1 MHHAGVVM
9 FSPHIT
15 PYFTHYTVSSSLT
28 RFDSMCKNLT
38 KLYLQLLKMRA
49 RAWHGHTHAPNASAG
64 AGTLTNQTNK
74 DEQPHAQD
82 KPATAVTSATSD
94 LDKVKVFPIKVKPNS
109 GGLVNPASGVY
120 SAHRIAIHEIESDE
134 ELASEQSVRHHMAQ
148 SAKNEVN
155 TEAANGSVDGATNN
169 KSLTLELSTT
179 NVTTGLNTSG
189 QNTGISGYSSKL
201 SAGISDLSAY
211 NINPTND
218 SSNINN
224 HSAQNL
230 NAELH
235 GMIDPAVIEGSLGA
249 SAANKAITP
258 TEASKKRMH
267 RSSFIRDKMESAQQ
281 GQRYS
286 PKHLNVDV
294 NATEGGSIA
303 LYSTMNDQT
312 SQDSSVS
319 IKMTPTS
326 RALTNNPAT
335 PTSTEEHT
343 SLLQAIERNTDK
355 VTKNIVELQ
364 LVAKHIMETFIFE
377 GTCKQINLP
386 GTMRMRAEKAFQQ
399 WTTSLAAG
407 KTTKKVEI
415 LVPAVRANESS
426 QENSF
431 TLRSTPENDEVT
443 VHDTANGATAGARV
457 GGPVSK
463 QEAEETSLTIHANH
477 NSNGA
482 SMQTIPKHSNLNT
495 TDPSTDNSTTPQ
507 YPLHATHDS
516 AKEEDGEEIET
527 TDEPE
532 KAVQRFMLRAHSVS
546 VIRSTSTLPAA
557 ANATIEATT
566 SGSNALPYK
575 AESKQVYRSLFQV
588 PTINPPTYSEDA
600 LRRINSGSS
609 DANSPLSCQTHHQ
622 NPTVS
627 TPTVISVEGID
638 MSFVDLFTES
648 KAEILKLLRDD
659 KFPRWK
665 QSPEFHMFIQSIKPY
680 DKDREHSRNTGAH
693 FQSQNSSDKDRSID
707 SRSYRSKML

>member
-1 MHHAGVVM
+1 
-9 FSPHIT
+9 
-15 PYFTHYTVSSSLT
+15 
-28 RFDSMCKNLT
+28 MCKNLT

-49 RAWHGHTHAPNASAG
+49 RAWHGHTHAPNASTG
-64 AGTLTNQTNK
+64 AGTLTNHTNK
-74 DEQPHAQD
+74 DELPHAQD
-82 KPATAVTSATSD
+82 KAATAVTSAASD
-94 LDKVKVFPIKVKPNS
+94 LDKLKVFPIKVKPNS

-148 SAKNEVN
+148 SAKNEVDG
-155 TEAANGSVDGATNN
+155 AVDGATNN
-169 KSLTLELSTT
+169 KGLTLELSTT
-179 NVTTGLNTSG
+179 NVTTGLSTSG

-211 NINPTND
+211 NISAAND
-218 SSNINN
+218 SSSNINN

-230 NAELH
+230 KAELH

-249 SAANKAITP
+249 GATNKAITP

-267 RSSFIRDKMESAQQ
+267 RSSFIRDKIESTLQ

-286 PKHLNVDV
+286 PKHLIVDV
-294 NATEGGSIA
+294 SATENGSNTI
-303 LYSTMNDQT
+303 YSNPSDQAT
-312 SQDSSVS
+312 LDTSVS

-326 RALTNNPAT
+326 RALTQNPAT
-335 PTSTEEHT
+335 PTSFEERT

-386 GTMRMRAEKAFQQ
+386 GIMRMRAEKAFQQ
-399 WTTSLAAG
+399 WTTSLASG
-407 KTTKKVEI
+407 KTANKVEI
-415 LVPAVRANESS
+415 LVPAARTNESS
-426 QENSF
+426 QDNSF
-431 TLRSTPENDEVT
+431 TLGSTPQNDEVT
-443 VHDTANGATAGARV
+443 VHDKGNGAMAGAT
-457 GGPVSK
+457 
-463 QEAEETSLTIHANH
+463 EAEGGASSKLETDETSLIIHANK
-477 NSNGA
+477 SSVGA
-482 SMQTIPKHSNLNT
+482 GMQTMPKNYNHSA

-507 YPLHATHDS
+507 YHSHKASDS
-516 AKEEDGEEIET
+516 TKDEEADT
-527 TDEPE
+527 FDEPE
-532 KAVQRFMLRAHSVS
+532 NAVQRFMLRAHSVS
-546 VIRSTSTLPAA
+546 VIRSTSTLPGPAGT
-557 ANATIEATT
+557 TIPNSEPST
-566 SGSNALPYK
+566 SIPSTLPYK

-609 DANSPLSCQTHHQ
+609 DANSPLSCQTHHL
-622 NPTVS
+622 TSAVV
-627 TPTVISVEGID
+627 TPTLISVEGID
-638 MSFVDLFTES
+638 MSFVELFTES

-665 QSPEFHMFIQSIKPY
+665 QTPEFHMFIQSIKPY
-680 DKDREHSRNTGAH
+680 DKDREHSRYTGAH

-707 SRSYRSKML
+707 SRSYRSKMS